1 MSVPY
6 EQSPRFQKALREAGV
21 SCDLVTVPDG
31 THGTSRWDEL
41 APGWPDEVVAW
52 IAKALRRPGN

>member
-6 EQSPRFQKALREAGV
+6 EQSPRLQKALRGV
-21 SCDLVTVPDG
+21 GVPCDLVTVPDG

-41 APGWPDEVVAW
+41 APGWEGEVVAW
-52 IAKALRRPGN
+52 IAKALGR